1 MSDDDLQSE
10 SMNASASET
19 LNGGSSTLQSST
31 ADDLNNGN
39 H

>member
-10 SMNASASET
+10 STNASASET
-19 LNGGSSTLQSST
+19 LFGENNTLTS
-31 ADDLNNGN
+31 DFNNGN

>member
-10 SMNASASET
+10 STNASASET
-19 LNGGSSTLQSST
+19 LNGGNNTLQNST
-31 ADDLNNGN
+31 TEDLNNGN